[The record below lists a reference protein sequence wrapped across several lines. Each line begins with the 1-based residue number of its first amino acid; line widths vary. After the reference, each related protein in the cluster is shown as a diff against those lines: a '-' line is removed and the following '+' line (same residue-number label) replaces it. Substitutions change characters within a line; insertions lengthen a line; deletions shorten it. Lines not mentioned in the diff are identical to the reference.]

1 MGSQGG
7 GGCIV
12 RKEGDNKRA
21 WLHFYLLASPV
32 QSFQVNR
39 VGNYKI
45 TTEEKI
51 INWRIRISNLVST
64 SHYGHWLI
72 STRGRT
78 NSSVTTSRFF
88 YVLDTWVYPPLRGAC
103 IESIAQT
110 GEKFALPTWP
120 TGTDPAASVSACQTP
135 KKVKVKNKIKKRSH
149 HRKGENRCSW
159 SRDVIIYVMPS
170 MLSKVHRRRFRTQD
184 RKKNKRRGGITSQRG
199 CICSPVGDS
208 LHNILHAALF
218 LLLCYIQQVRVR
230 EGGRG
235 IK

>member
-1 MGSQGG
+1 MLVSLSEMVCIVRRRRRAMGSQGG

-88 YVLDTWVYPPLRGAC
+88 LCLGHVSLSAVARCLYRINRSNW
-103 IESIAQT
+103 
-110 GEKFALPTWP
+110 GEICL
-120 TGTDPAASVSACQTP
+120 TDLTD
-135 KKVKVKNKIKKRSH
+135 
-149 HRKGENRCSW
+149 
-159 SRDVIIYVMPS
+159 RDGS
-170 MLSKVHRRRFRTQD
+170 S
-184 RKKNKRRGGITSQRG
+184 S
-199 CICSPVGDS
+199 
-208 LHNILHAALF
+208 
-218 LLLCYIQQVRVR
+218 VRV
-230 EGGRG
+230 GVSDPQKG
-235 IK
+235 

>member
-1 MGSQGG
+1 MLVSLSEMVCIVRRRRRAMGSQGG

-72 STRGRT
+72 ISTRVGPIR
-78 NSSVTTSRFF
+78 VSRRHGFD
-88 YVLDTWVYPPLRGAC
+88 VLDTWVYPPLRGAC

-135 KKVKVKNKIKKRSH
+135 KKVKVKKK
-149 HRKGENRCSW
+149 
-159 SRDVIIYVMPS
+159 
-170 MLSKVHRRRFRTQD
+170 
-184 RKKNKRRGGITSQRG
+184 
-199 CICSPVGDS
+199 
-208 LHNILHAALF
+208 
-218 LLLCYIQQVRVR
+218 
-230 EGGRG
+230 
-235 IK
+235 